1 MTKKIEIQKVAV
13 GPGER
18 AEVRIPVGRLP
29 AGNQILMRAQ
39 VFRSREEG
47 PSVLLLAGVHGDEI
61 NGVEILRRALADK
74 LFDGLLRGT
83 VIVIPIVNVFG
94 FINFSREVPDGKD
107 VNRSFPGNMNGSLA
121 ARVARILT
129 KKILPM
135 IDFGVDFH
143 TGGGQHYNYPQ
154 VRYTDDDD
162 RAGELARQFAAPFL
176 LAKRP
181 VGRSLRKV
189 AHGMDKPIIVYE
201 GGENHRFDGFAIE
214 KGLTGLRR
222 LLHAQGMLDQSAPP
236 ERLISLRNSA
246 WVRASHAGMFQWSK
260 AAGHQVRKGEVI
272 GAIHDPYGA
281 DSRLITAPRDGFLL
295 GHNNSPLISP
305 GDALFHLGY

>member
-1 MTKKIEIQKVAV
+1 MAKPIEIHKTSIA
-13 GPGER
+13 PGEQ
-18 AEVRIPVGRLP
+18 AQVRIPVGRLP

-61 NGVEILRRALADK
+61 NGVEILRRALAGG
-74 LFDGLLRGT
+74 LFEHLLCGT

-107 VNRSFPGNMNGSLA
+107 VNRSFPGSRKGSLA
-121 ARVARILT
+121 ARVAGILT
-129 KKILPM
+129 RQLLPI

-154 VRYTDDDD
+154 VRYTADDPAA
-162 RAGELARQFAAPFL
+162 RRLAQQFAAPFL

-181 VGRSLRKV
+181 VSRSLRKV
-189 AHGMDKPIIVYE
+189 ASDMGKPILVSE

-214 KGLTGLRR
+214 KGLNGLRR
-222 LLHAQGMLDQSAPP
+222 LLQAHHMLEHASPA
-236 ERLISLRNSA
+236 ERMISLEGSA
-246 WVRASHAGMFQWSK
+246 WIRASHAGMFQWSK
-260 AAGHQVRKGEVI
+260 CSGHQVRKGEVI
-272 GAIHDPYGA
+272 GAIHDPYG
-281 DSRLITAPRDGFLL
+281 DESRHVTAPRDGFLL
-295 GHNNSPLISP
+295 GHSNTPLVSP
-305 GDALFHLGY
+305 GDALFHVGY